1 MELILARVFIRIIA
15 FKQWLCSADI
25 LKLLQLQYM
34 TYNINANLC
43 LRLSFCL
50 SKTRVEVPRVI
61 KKMDKLI
68 ATAFDTS

>member
-34 TYNINANLC
+34 TYNINA
-43 LRLSFCL
+43 
-50 SKTRVEVPRVI
+50 I
-61 KKMDKLI
+61 KSLFTLFVFI
-68 ATAFDTS
+68 VLFV

>member
-15 FKQWLCSADI
+15 SKQRLCSADI

-43 LRLSFCL
+43 LRCLFLSFCL
-50 SKTRVEVPRVI
+50 SQTRVEVPRLM
-61 KKMDKLI
+61 KKKWI
-68 ATAFDTS
+68 S

>member
-34 TYNINANLC
+34 TYNINAIKSVFTLFVC
-43 LRLSFCL
+43 LKQEL
-50 SKTRVEVPRVI
+50 KYPEW
-61 KKMDKLI
+61 
-68 ATAFDTS
+68 